1 MTRDTNGRKTC
12 TFQSRLNLVCN
23 LLGQCRCRVRVI
35 LLVAQLAFQNFLD
48 YFLHLPAS
56 EPVVVIVAWM
66 LQYVKSSS
74 VISLRLSISFSIV
87 WAMLRSYIHDR
98 IACRLCFTSRVER
111 ARRVWIHLPKH
122 TISRCNS
129 DPALLCMCMCKCVNT
144 YRSLLCSHTHSHLF
158 SKSGSTLYCSKSTV
172 MVKTIVVDAHA
183 PQADRPKPK
192 TRTLSSC
199 LAKGIFSLY
208 ASPVKMSK
216 EKKWTK
222 QVNKKFGLL
231 YQTV

>member
-1 MTRDTNGRKTC
+1 
-12 TFQSRLNLVCN
+12 
-23 LLGQCRCRVRVI
+23 
-35 LLVAQLAFQNFLD
+35 
-48 YFLHLPAS
+48 
-56 EPVVVIVAWM
+56 
-66 LQYVKSSS
+66 
-74 VISLRLSISFSIV
+74 
-87 WAMLRSYIHDR
+87 MLRSYIHDR

-129 DPALLCMCMCKCVNT
+129 DPALLCICMCKCVNT

-192 TRTLSSC
+192 TRTLSPPV
-199 LAKGIFSLY
+199 LPKGFSLFTR
-208 ASPVKMSK
+208 VLSK
-216 EKKWTK
+216 CPRKKSEQK
-222 QVNKKFGLL
+222 QKFGLL